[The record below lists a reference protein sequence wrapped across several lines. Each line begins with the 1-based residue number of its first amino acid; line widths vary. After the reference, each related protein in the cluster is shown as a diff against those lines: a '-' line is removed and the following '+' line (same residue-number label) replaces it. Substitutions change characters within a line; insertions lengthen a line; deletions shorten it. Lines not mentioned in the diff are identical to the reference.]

1 MRRKT
6 DSRLNEENCL
16 KLLIELTEENAAL
29 KRENE
34 VLRAR
39 LGEGTAASGGDMF
52 SELKQS
58 LDALRGVIERMEGA
72 PGKAAA

>member
-6 DSRLNEENCL
+6 DNRLNEENAL

-34 VLRAR
+34 ALRAR
-39 LGEGTAASGGDMF
+39 LGEGTPGDDVF
-52 SELKQS
+52 AELKQS
-58 LDALRGVIERMEGA
+58 LDSLRGVIERMEGA
-72 PGKAAA
+72 SEKEHE